1 MNSAQ
6 NTLLI
11 KQLHELGSQRGLM
24 KNLFKKIAG
33 SDAPL
38 LEVTETAQEKIQT
51 VIEAEDVEVEGLR
64 ISIEGRSASAFQY
77 SLGLATEADEGDI
90 VLDMGTFKVLV
101 DSNSAEDLKGAVI
114 DYVEDLNSSGFKIE
128 NPNTPTWDNPK
139 AQKIQELIDERI
151 NPAVAAHGGQIELL
165 NVEDEAIYIHMG
177 GGCQGC
183 GMANVTLKH
192 GIEAMIQEVFP
203 EIKQVIDTTDHASGT
218 NPYYEA
224 GKG

>member
-1 MNSAQ
+1 
-6 NTLLI
+6 
-11 KQLHELGSQRGLM
+11 M
-24 KNLFKKIAG
+24 KNLLKKIKG
-33 SDAPL
+33 TERPL
-38 LEVTETAQEKIQT
+38 LDVTKTAQEKIQS
-51 VIEAEDVEVEGLR
+51 VIETEDVEVEGLR

-77 SLGLATEADEGDI
+77 SLGLATDAEEDDI
-90 VLDMGTFKVLV
+90 VIEVGTIKVLV
-101 DSNSAEDLKGAVI
+101 DSKSASDLEGAVI
-114 DYVEDLNSSGFKIE
+114 DYVEDLNSSGFKID
-128 NPNTPTWDNPK
+128 NPNTPTWENPK

-165 NVEDEAIYIHMG
+165 NVEDDAIYIHMG

-203 EIKQVIDTTDHASGT
+203 EIKKVVDTTDHASGD
-218 NPYYEA
+218 NPYYSP

>member
-1 MNSAQ
+1 
-6 NTLLI
+6 
-11 KQLHELGSQRGLM
+11 M
-24 KNLFKKIAG
+24 KNLFKKLAG
-33 SDAPL
+33 TEESL
-38 LEVTETAQEKIQT
+38 LEVTKTAQEKIQT
-51 VIEAEDVEVEGLR
+51 VIDAEDVEVEGLR
-64 ISIEGRSASAFQY
+64 ISIEGRSASDFQY
-77 SLGLATEADEGDI
+77 SLGLATEAEEDDI
-90 VLDMGTFKVLV
+90 IVEMGTFKVLV
-101 DSNSAEDLKGAVI
+101 DAKSAPDLKGAVI

-128 NPNTPTWDNPK
+128 NPNKPTWDNPK

-165 NVEDEAIYIHMG
+165 NVEDDAIYIHMG

-203 EIKQVIDTTDHASGT
+203 EITQVIDTTDHASGT
-218 NPYYEA
+218 NPYYSS

>member
-1 MNSAQ
+1 
-6 NTLLI
+6 
-11 KQLHELGSQRGLM
+11 M

-33 SDAPL
+33 TKVSL
-38 LEVTETAQEKIQT
+38 LEVTKTAQEKIQG

-64 ISIEGRSASAFQY
+64 IGIEGRSATAFQY
-77 SLGLATEADEGDI
+77 SLGLATETEEDDI
-90 VLDMGTFKVLV
+90 VIEMGTFKVLV
-101 DSNSAEDLKGAVI
+101 DAKSAADLKGAVI

-128 NPNTPTWDNPK
+128 NPNTPAWDNPK

-151 NPAVAAHGGQIELL
+151 NPGVAAHGGQIELL
-165 NVEDEAIYIHMG
+165 NVEDEVIYIHMG

-192 GIEAMIQEVFP
+192 GIEATIQEVFP

-218 NPYYEA
+218 NPYYSA

>member
-1 MNSAQ
+1 
-6 NTLLI
+6 
-11 KQLHELGSQRGLM
+11 M
-24 KNLFKKIAG
+24 KNLFKKLAG
-33 SDAPL
+33 SEASL
-38 LEVTETAQEKIQT
+38 LEVTKTAQEKIQA
-51 VIEAEDVEVEGLR
+51 VIDAEEVEVEGLR
-64 ISIEGRSASAFQY
+64 IGIEGRTASAFQY
-77 SLGLATEADEGDI
+77 SLGLATEAEEGDI
-90 VLDMGTFKVLV
+90 VLDIGSFKVLV
-101 DSNSAEDLKGAVI
+101 DSKSVEDLKGAII

-128 NPNTPTWDNPK
+128 NPNTPTWDSPK

-165 NVEDEAIYIHMG
+165 NVEDDAIYIHMG

-218 NPYYEA
+218 NPYYSA

>member
-1 MNSAQ
+1 
-6 NTLLI
+6 
-11 KQLHELGSQRGLM
+11 M
-24 KNLFKKIAG
+24 KNLFKKLAG
-33 SDAPL
+33 TEASL
-38 LEVTETAQEKIQT
+38 LEVTKTAQEKIQG

-64 ISIEGRSASAFQY
+64 IGIEGRSATAFQY
-77 SLGLATEADEGDI
+77 SLGLATETEEDDI
-90 VLDMGTFKVLV
+90 VIEIGTFKVLV
-101 DSNSAEDLKGAVI
+101 DAKSAADLKGAVI

-128 NPNTPTWDNPK
+128 NPNTPAWDNPK

-192 GIEAMIQEVFP
+192 GIEAMVQEVFP

-218 NPYYEA
+218 NPYYSA